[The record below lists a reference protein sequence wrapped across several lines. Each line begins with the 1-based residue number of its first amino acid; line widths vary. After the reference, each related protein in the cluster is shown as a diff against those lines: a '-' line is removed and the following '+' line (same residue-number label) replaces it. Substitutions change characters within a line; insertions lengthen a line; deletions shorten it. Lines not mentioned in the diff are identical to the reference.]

1 MVALWVASW
10 RSRLLDI
17 YGADDLSGI
26 VGIVT
31 PYAAQAIAIRKALR
45 ERSIPDAITVGT
57 VHKLQ
62 GAERS
67 VVLVSPAIGY
77 GDSASFFDGAAN
89 ILNVATS
96 RAKDALVLI
105 ANLDMTPSAPTTYS
119 RIVSSMINSGQR
131 LALPVTEIA
140 PDRLTIPGINDAEYC
155 QGERAMKQVTEMIE
169 GISATRIEIT
179 LSGPEDFASWA
190 VGGPL
195 HTAVVQAMDKQK
207 AEVTI
212 IGRADWELKENI
224 RFPYPEQTGYQ
235 LCFSPFSSARITA
248 GSKNF
253 TCMAAGN
260 DWGASKGTEPWLFYC
275 GEKVRRT
282 WAKPSAGEGALP

>member
-17 YGADDLSGI
+17 YSVDDLSGV

-45 ERSIPDAITVGT
+45 DRGIPEAITVGT

-62 GAERS
+62 GAERA
-67 VVLVSPAIGY
+67 VVLVSPAVGY
-77 GDSASFFDGAAN
+77 GDSVSFFDGAAN

-119 RIVSSMINSGQR
+119 RIVSSMIASGQR
-131 LALPVTEIA
+131 LRLPDTEIA
-140 PDRLTIPGINDAEYC
+140 PDRLTVPGINDAEYC
-155 QGERAMKQVTEMIE
+155 HGDLVMKQIGEMIE
-169 GISATRIEIT
+169 GIGATRIEIT
-179 LSGPEDFASWA
+179 LSSPDDITSWA
-190 VGGPL
+190 VGGSL
-195 HTAVVQAMDKQK
+195 HTAVAQAMEKRK

-212 IGRADWELKENI
+212 IGRADWELKEKI
-224 RFPYPEQTGYQ
+224 RFPHSEQTAYQ
-235 LCFSPFSSARITA
+235 LNFSPFSGARIIA

-253 TCMAAGN
+253 TCMAAG
-260 DWGASKGTEPWLFYC
+260 DRWSARDSAEPWLFYC

-282 WAKPSAGEGALP
+282 WTKSTACDATPS